1 MSNIEYLAKEI
12 NSRYGNIKRAR
23 NCFLYTAR
31 GVRLTDMY
39 QEGGRAI
46 LGWGGGS
53 AFTMFKN
60 VMNRGITGSFST
72 DYEKQT
78 VRAVQTLFSSR
89 PRNRPRRC
97 AGRDIPQDSRKGR

>member
-53 AFTMFKN
+53 AFTIFPVGFLGTSAKITL
-60 VMNRGITGSFST
+60 RG
-72 DYEKQT
+72 
-78 VRAVQTLFSSR
+78 RL
-89 PRNRPRRC
+89 
-97 AGRDIPQDSRKGR
+97 